1 MNNTNSWKDNQG
13 IAPVPGHDEAL
24 SDVLREMRSD
34 PHPSRRFVHVLA
46 DRIEAAL
53 ARQEAVEDDI
63 IAAAELRGYRRRQ
76 EEEVAQEP
84 VAWYLPSEDIYDSCF
99 RDHRTITSCT
109 SNPWAGWIP
118 LYAAPPA
125 AQAIDLEQFREAVEY
140 WLNTGGGGCFDVTK
154 DEARRIV
161 PEAERLLSIIDQNTG
176 KGIA

>member
-53 ARQEAVEDDI
+53 ARQEPVGTLYV
-63 IAAAELRGYRRRQ
+63 AEREGKKAN
-76 EEEVAQEP
+76 V
-84 VAWYLPSEDIYDSCF
+84 VDLPEGKYQ
-99 RDHRTITSCT
+99 
-109 SNPWAGWIP
+109 

-125 AQAIDLEQFREAVEY
+125 AQAVDLEK
-140 WLNTGGGGCFDVTK
+140 L
-154 DEARRIV
+154 RRW
-161 PEAERLLSIIDQNTG
+161 AELCDKVHGSDFVANEIRRAAG
-176 KGIA
+176 KGVDRE